1 MVMRKPKLKA
11 APRAAAPKKTATASS
26 PEKITSRAH
35 GRRGAR
41 DAKRA
46 APAEAAHSR
55 AYAVLKEAVLAGEF
69 RPGEVVTLR
78 SLAKQLA
85 VGEMPVREALRRLT
99 SEGAFEALPNR
110 SARVPTLNR
119 RQVEQILELRR
130 YLEGKAA
137 AHAARHITLVQIEHL
152 RAVQDGIERSIDKGD
167 PRTHTALNMA
177 FHFEIYRIADNPFL
191 IPLIQTLWLRMA
203 PLVASA
209 VPRLTSKIAAFRRAG
224 SENHGRLLAAF
235 QARDPVGAEEAM
247 HRDLLGLTEIPGY
260 WESLELTPG

>member
-1 MVMRKPKLKA
+1 MPTDGNSIQATDGQLTAKA
-11 APRAAAPKKTATASS
+11 AMATGITANA
-26 PEKITSRAH
+26 
-35 GRRGAR
+35 
-41 DAKRA
+41 
-46 APAEAAHSR
+46 R
-55 AYAVLKEAVLAGEF
+55 AYKALKEAVHSSTFESGEIL
-69 RPGEVVTLR
+69 TLR
-78 SLAKQLA
+78 RLTKMLGFGA
-85 VGEMPVREALRRLT
+85 MPVREAIKRLI
-99 SEGAFEALPNR
+99 SEGAFEGLPNR
-110 SARVPTLNR
+110 SARVPVLGR
-119 RQVEQILELRR
+119 REIQQIADLR
-130 YLEGKAA
+130 YLLEPNAA
-137 AHAARHITLVQIEHL
+137 ALAAENITVHQIAELQRMHD
-152 RAVQDGIERSIDKGD
+152 AMVAFV
-167 PRTHTALNMA
+167 TARDYQGYKTWDTA